1 LGGKVTTQ
9 KTPVPGMG
17 YFAVCTDTE
26 SNTFGIFE
34 ADETAKS
41 RITSLFLDYNQSSM
55 NYCRKSLLLNLVS
68 SNELA

>member
-1 LGGKVTTQ
+1 
-9 KTPVPGMG
+9 VPGMG

-34 ADETAKS
+34 ADETAKW